1 MSTWV
6 YLRSEPGLWTTGFY
20 APAGTWHTDTDH
32 GSSEEAA
39 ERVRWLNGASSV
51 LAVRDIEM
59 ERLRADNTRWM
70 EQNERIAEERD
81 EARRVVAQV
90 NNNHGD
96 FAEALGLSRDA
107 HGDEIIATAR
117 QLAGLRER
125 AAILTKRV
133 RYAYDGDAWDGW
145 LVTLTA
151 AKTGTQATV
160 RRDNGEDWV
169 VMARNITEIP
179 TPEPAKVP
187 TSTLTGQPCTH
198 GADKRCIECVGD
210 DEFYASNP
218 VVGCG
223 CDACVQ
229 ELADRIEQGR
239 RPVSDRDDL
248 ADVIDPYTG
257 DNELNDKIAG
267 AILAAGWVKPP
278 LEQLRRQHLDHA
290 AIRAVLERADGEWG
304 EETGDGPAAG
314 LYLDHLTAAVAKWN
328 QPKETT

>member
-1 MSTWV
+1 MSEMEQ
-6 YLRSEPGLWTTGFY
+6 LRRDLRLR
-20 APAGTWHTDTDH
+20 
-32 GSSEEAA
+32 A
-39 ERVRWLNGASSV
+39 ERAQM
-51 LAVRDIEM
+51 LADFQANDESNLVDAQAVADEN
-59 ERLRADNTRWM
+59 ERLRADNMRWM
-70 EQNERIAEERD
+70 DQNERIAEERD

-133 RYAYDGDAWDGW
+133 RYAYDGETWDGW

-151 AKTGTQATV
+151 AKTGTRATV

-179 TPEPAKVP
+179 TPEPAEPAKVP

-229 ELADRIEQGR
+229 ELADRIEQG
-239 RPVSDRDDL
+239 
-248 ADVIDPYTG
+248 
-257 DNELNDKIAG
+257 
-267 AILAAGWVKPP
+267 
-278 LEQLRRQHLDHA
+278 
-290 AIRAVLERADGEWG
+290 DGKG
-304 EETGDGPAAG
+304 G
-314 LYLDHLTAAVAKWN
+314 VA
-328 QPKETT
+328 